1 MGKLTRFGVSLD
13 EELLEPFDALC
24 AVKGYSNRS
33 EAIRDL
39 IRKALVAEEW
49 QQADGQGAGTLTL
62 VYDHHKND
70 LARRLTQMQHDEH
83 DIIIATLHVH
93 LDHHNCLEVL
103 ILKGEAA
110 RVRALADKL
119 ISCKGVKHG
128 ITFILSLFSLSYLF
142 LVSLPCSGIRA
153 PPVS

>member
-128 ITFILSLFSLSYLF
+128 TFRGTTTVQDL
-142 LVSLPCSGIRA
+142 A
-153 PPVS
+153 

>member
-128 ITFILSLFSLSYLF
+128 TFSGTTTGQD
-142 LVSLPCSGIRA
+142 LV
-153 PPVS
+153 

>member
-13 EELLEPFDALC
+13 EELLKPFDALC

-128 ITFILSLFSLSYLF
+128 TF
-142 LVSLPCSGIRA
+142 SGTTTGQDLA
-153 PPVS
+153 

>member
-128 ITFILSLFSLSYLF
+128 TF
-142 LVSLPCSGIRA
+142 SGTTTGQDIA
-153 PPVS
+153 

>member
-128 ITFILSLFSLSYLF
+128 TFGGTTTGQDL
-142 LVSLPCSGIRA
+142 A
-153 PPVS
+153 

>member
-83 DIIIATLHVH
+83 DIIATLHVH

-128 ITFILSLFSLSYLF
+128 TF
-142 LVSLPCSGIRA
+142 SGTTTGQDLA
-153 PPVS
+153 

>member
-128 ITFILSLFSLSYLF
+128 TF
-142 LVSLPCSGIRA
+142 SGTTTGQA
-153 PPVS
+153 LA

>member
-83 DIIIATLHVH
+83 DIINATLHVH

-128 ITFILSLFSLSYLF
+128 TF
-142 LVSLPCSGIRA
+142 SGTTTGQDLA
-153 PPVS
+153 

>member
-128 ITFILSLFSLSYLF
+128 TF
-142 LVSLPCSGIRA
+142 SGTTTGPDLA
-153 PPVS
+153 

>member
-1 MGKLTRFGVSLD
+1 MIVEAPPDDLSPSLD

-128 ITFILSLFSLSYLF
+128 TF
-142 LVSLPCSGIRA
+142 SGTTTGQDLA
-153 PPVS
+153 

>member
-119 ISCKGVKHG
+119 ISCKGVKIG
-128 ITFILSLFSLSYLF
+128 
-142 LVSLPCSGIRA
+142 RA
-153 PPVS
+153 SCRERV

>member
-119 ISCKGVKHG
+119 ISCKGGKHG
-128 ITFILSLFSLSYLF
+128 TF
-142 LVSLPCSGIRA
+142 SGTTTGQDLA
-153 PPVS
+153 